1 MARPECCCG
10 YTLDQAAFLESEIRR
25 SHPGLAPSVNRSN
38 ANSSEDIAGHS
49 HLPPLSCGSDLGVQ
63 QPKPASLVLQ
73 IQTCELALTANL
85 LMLRVHAPFL
95 RVPSPSPPTSQFR
108 TAKTGSSTSQL
119 NAHSAEMTISAAQSI
134 LRAARSLHGALS
146 SSMPSLISPSI
157 LDFYPLEKLVLDSI
171 IICANPG
178 LSTNLLPSSSTWM
191 FDTSVLI
198 DDVISGL
205 DLLSE
210 LRVMTEPH
218 RKIVDALSKKLSHR
232 GSNLLKRKHD
242 QVESPCKISA

>member
-1 MARPECCCG
+1 MAHPECCCG

-25 SHPGLAPSVNRSN
+25 CHPGLAPSINRSS

-49 HLPPLSCGSDLGVQ
+49 HL
-63 QPKPASLVLQ
+63 VLQ
-73 IQTCELALTANL
+73 IQSYELALTANL

-95 RVPSPSPPTSQFR
+95 RVSSPSPPTSQFR
-108 TAKTGSSTSQL
+108 PAKSTSQL

-134 LRAARSLHGALS
+134 LRTARSLHGVLS
-146 SSMPSLISPSI
+146 SSMPSPISPSI

-178 LSTNLLPSSSTWM
+178 LSTKLLPSSSTWM

-218 RKIVDALSKKLSHR
+218 RRIVDALSKKLSHR
-232 GSNLLKRKHD
+232 GTNLLKRKHD
-242 QVESPCKISA
+242 QVDIIFESQSKPDFLFKFLLKN